1 MTQNIR
7 DIIVDTLLQM
17 WDNDIFT
24 VVSLKELQEK
34 TNLSK
39 EDIKKVI
46 KDLEKEWSVMFL
58 NNEWWLVYSTEKK
71 FLKKI
76 IRREKVTFRNKFSF
90 QTSSLKWEDTKTT
103 LYIKG

>member
-71 FLKKI
+71 VSKK
-76 IRREKVTFRNKFSF
+76 
-90 QTSSLKWEDTKTT
+90 D
-103 LYIKG
+103 Y